1 MCNMYCNYNFFVV
14 LMSKF
19 FLEAYSFFLAHLGTG
34 EDPNEICREVR
45 CIEMDESGADKISEP
60 LAFSTG
66 NAEGM
71 HSNVAFDELESTPP
85 RQVTETQ
92 SNMTNGILEERHQD
106 VQMTIGSLVSRYP
119 EDPSPWAQ
127 GNMSRC
133 ESQKLNRSWSCRA
146 TLMAGSS
153 FPDFETTGDS
163 QNTPVEGFEKSFPGR
178 PEGFQRM
185 VPPLNYDAA
194 RLSRND
200 SQSSMGSAF
209 VDELKAQKNKNSTD
223 EDIPSIDT
231 FVAGLKEMAK
241 LEYEKQLA
249 NCQVRTCPS
258 SVLCFPVNPVI

>member
-1 MCNMYCNYNFFVV
+1 MGDSRPSKKGFFNNP
-14 LMSKF
+14 
-19 FLEAYSFFLAHLGTG
+19 LGAG

-45 CIEMDESGADKISEP
+45 CIEMDESGAEKISEP
-60 LAFSTG
+60 LALSTS

-71 HSNVAFDELESTPP
+71 HTNDELESTPA

-92 SNMTNGILEERHQD
+92 SSTSMSNGLLEERHQD
-106 VQMTIGSLVSRYP
+106 VQKTIDSRVSRYP

-146 TLMAGSS
+146 TLIAGSS

-163 QNTPVEGFEKSFPGR
+163 QNTPVEGFERSFPGR

-185 VPPLNYDAA
+185 VPPLKYDDAA
-194 RLSRND
+194 RVSRSD

-209 VDELKAQKNKNSTD
+209 VDELTAQKNKDSTD

-258 SVLCFPVNPVI
+258 SVLCFPVYIVI